1 LISDYKLTKTH
12 QILYEKCMA
21 PAFAQGF
28 VAAGCPCRIEY
39 EVLDKNGAAI
49 CKKEATEDLIPL
61 GRPLL

>member
-1 LISDYKLTKTH
+1 
-12 QILYEKCMA
+12 MA

-61 GRPLL
+61 FRPLL